1 MQKFERKK
9 FEELILL
16 IARECKDHTFFGAAK
31 LNKILFFCD
40 FMAFAE
46 LGKPITGAEYIAL
59 DHGPVP
65 RLLVQIRDDMADTG
79 DIIIDHRGNQER
91 LVAKRNAN
99 WSLFSPAE
107 QFVIHDV
114 IRKLEDENADGVSEL
129 SHKFLGWKAARSEQL
144 GTGRSPTIPYES
156 VFVRNRR
163 PVEAEIEEVASI
175 AKEHGWSLI

>member
-1 MQKFERKK
+1 MQEFDRKK

-16 IARECKDHTFFGAAK
+16 IARECKGHTFFGATK

-40 FMAFAE
+40 FRAFAE

-59 DHGPVP
+59 EHGPVP
-65 RLLVQIRDDMADTG
+65 RLLVPIRDDMRKTG
-79 DIIIDHRGNQER
+79 DIIIDYRGNQDR
-91 LVAKRNAN
+91 LVAKRNAD

-114 IRKLEDENADGVSEL
+114 IRKLENENADGVSEL
-129 SHKFLGWKAARSEQL
+129 SHKFLGWRAARAEQL
-144 GTGRSPTIPYES
+144 GTGLSPIIPYES

-163 PVEAEIEEVASI
+163 PVAAEIEEVASI